1 MNITKISALNFGANV
16 TGNAVKG
23 FDKISH
29 DYKAYS
35 ELIPTDLMKEKADT
49 KYLDEFV
56 RVKQLELSNEQAK
69 KNSVNYIDEST
80 IL

>member
-16 TGNAVKG
+16 TKKAAKG

-49 KYLDEFV
+49 RYLDEFV
-56 RVKQLELSNEQAK
+56 RVKHLELPKEQAK

>member
-29 DYKAYS
+29 DY
-35 ELIPTDLMKEKADT
+35 
-49 KYLDEFV
+49 
-56 RVKQLELSNEQAK
+56 
-69 KNSVNYIDEST
+69 
-80 IL
+80 

>member
-16 TGNAVKG
+16 TKKAVKG

-35 ELIPTDLMKEKADT
+35 ELIPEDLMKEKADT
-49 KYLDEFV
+49 RYLDEFV
-56 RVKQLELSNEQAK
+56 RVKHLELPNEQAK